1 MPVSSMKENIEKE
14 KQRIALLKAVN
25 ATISVLTT
33 TWSDLP
39 EEFQKASSVY
49 ATSLRDKYPDAR
61 KLEKDQQK
69 KVYQSVVDFLSY
81 AWKYAGEDEQLK
93 FADLAK
99 TLREKYKLQ

>member
-1 MPVSSMKENIEKE
+1 MKENIEKE

-49 ATSLRDKYPDAR
+49 ATSLRDKYPEAR

-81 AWKYAGEDEQLK
+81 AWKYAWEDEQLK